1 MGLFDSVLGNILGG
15 GASGKGIDY
24 IAIMQWVEQQG
35 GLQAILDKFRQGQFG
50 DIVGSWLG
58 NGETNRLP
66 AITYS
71 RRWAAMRS
79 ISWLKSWVSI
89 RLRPPAPLHSF
100 ANGRGCRFAKW
111 RSAARQQRT
120 GRHGRQTVQIR
131 LMLPASGRG
140 IHSAN
145 SLDRRQRLLQM
156 RHRARTFSGINRN
169 AG

>member
-15 GASGKGIDY
+15 GANGKGIDY

-100 ANGRGCRFAKW
+100 CQRSRMPLRQMAKCSKTATNW
-111 RSAARQQRT
+111 A
-120 GRHGRQTVQIR
+120 IW
-131 LMLPASGRG
+131 
-140 IHSAN
+140 SAN
-145 SLDRRQRLLQM
+145 CSNKAYAPGVWPGHSLR
-156 RHRARTFSGINRN
+156 
-169 AG
+169 